1 MSEETGSVEAAPEA
15 APEAGS
21 SEPTSWLSGVDESIR
36 EDPSLADIKDIT
48 GLAKSYIHAQ
58 KMVGA
63 DKIVLPTETAEPE
76 EWDNFYNRLGRPEK
90 YEITTPKLPEGI
102 EQDEPMGEA
111 LNALMHKAG
120 LTNAQAQALHDGYWE
135 QVTNQ
140 FNEHSKEQELQLADW
155 DKEIRQD
162 FGKAYDERIDMAQ
175 RAVREFGGEELKKF
189 LENTGQGNNPL
200 LIKMFAKIGEKMS
213 EANPEL
219 GQGENQFLMTPD
231 QARQEIAR
239 LQRDGNFMKQYHDKE
254 SDGHPEAIEKMQR
267 LFNFAYP
274 DEAVAM

>member
-63 DKIVLPTETAEPE
+63 DKIVLPTETADPE

-102 EQDEPMGEA
+102 EQDERMGEA

-239 LQRDGNFMKQYHDKE
+239 LQRDGNFMKQYHDRK
-254 SDGHPEAIEKMQR
+254 
-267 LFNFAYP
+267 
-274 DEAVAM
+274 